1 MYLQC
6 LMLLL
11 EPKCWALSWS
21 LGLRLSWLPRFIVY
35 FLETSITRHQA
46 QGSKYA
52 VKWVWDPIGGNGV
65 TCFFWFSSWVA
76 IEAQLQMS
84 QYECSNTIFHRV
96 NEPCNSYSLF
106 CTTFWSANYN
116 LQTATTIWKPL
127 SADLYL
133 GSRLIQYWVPD
144 SVSDSIP
151 DWGSDSNSYQVPIP
165 ISHSTLH
172 FKN

>member
-21 LGLRLSWLPRFIVY
+21 LGLRLSWLARFIVY

-65 TCFFWFSSWVA
+65 TCFFDFLLEWRLNLSFKCYSMNAVTRFFIGLMNHA
-76 IEAQLQMS
+76 ILIPYS
-84 QYECSNTIFHRV
+84 YTKYLLRDLFIPTPIGFILVDVILLNT
-96 NEPCNSYSLF
+96 P
-106 CTTFWSANYN
+106 
-116 LQTATTIWKPL
+116 Q
-127 SADLYL
+127 
-133 GSRLIQYWVPD
+133 
-144 SVSDSIP
+144 
-151 DWGSDSNSYQVPIP
+151 
-165 ISHSTLH
+165 
-172 FKN
+172 